1 MTQET
6 CMHNFD
12 VNVETTYIPSESDP
26 SSARYIFAYTITI
39 INNGEKPA
47 KLLNRHWVI
56 TDSNGKVQEVRGE
69 GVVGEQPYIKP
80 GQGFQYTSGTMLE
93 TPFGV
98 MHGAYEMI
106 GDNGENFDAEV
117 KPFTLATPTLLH

>member
-1 MTQET
+1 MTNKNNL
-6 CMHNFD
+6 HNFD
-12 VNVETTYIPSESDP
+12 VKVETAYIPSESDP
-26 SSARYIFAYTITI
+26 DSSRYIFAYTITI
-39 INNGEKPA
+39 VNNGDSPA

-56 TDSNGKVQEVRGE
+56 TDSNGKVQEVKGE

-98 MHGAYEMI
+98 MQGAYEMI
-106 GDNGENFDAEV
+106 SDNGENFDTKV
-117 KPFTLATPTLLH
+117 KPFTLATPRLLH